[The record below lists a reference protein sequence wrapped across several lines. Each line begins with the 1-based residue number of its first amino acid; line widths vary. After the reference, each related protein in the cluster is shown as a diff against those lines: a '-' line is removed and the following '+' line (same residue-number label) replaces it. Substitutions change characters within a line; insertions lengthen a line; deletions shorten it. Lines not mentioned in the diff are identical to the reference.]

1 MEIKDKILLEDLKKV
16 IDNKSIRTLFQ
27 PIIDLKDGQ
36 ILGYEALSRGPEG
49 SELESPYKL
58 FNLARKHNMLFTLE
72 QVCREK
78 ALLNSKTIISG
89 GKLFLNVDPG
99 VIYDN
104 NFKSGITKE
113 IIDNIHISQE
123 DIVIELTETTCID
136 DYNSFRLALDHYKQ
150 QGYQIAID
158 DTGAG
163 YSGLQSIVSISYN
176 YIKLD
181 RSLIQDIDKEP
192 IKQALLETFM
202 RFSRKINSKVI
213 AEGIETMAELDTLL
227 AMGVDY
233 GQGYLIARPQEKIG
247 YNLEIVDYILR
258 KNKEKKG
265 FVDQNTIGKVA
276 KRNTTIDISTDI
288 NRIIDIFEEDRGLGS
303 LVVLDNESIVGL
315 ITRNRALY
323 NNLDRNRDI
332 FEIIK
337 QNPLKVDYYTTIEE
351 VIDKSMR
358 RDLVD
363 LYDCIIITK
372 DDNYFG
378 TVSIKELLKFCL
390 NSDTREKVDTSYF
403 NELFQRLV
411 I

>member
-1 MEIKDKILLEDLKKV
+1 MDNKDKILLEDLKKV

-27 PIIDLKDGQ
+27 PIIDLKNGQ

-49 SELESPYKL
+49 SELESPYRL
-58 FNLARKHNMLFTLE
+58 FTLARKYNMLFSLE

-78 ALLNSKTIISG
+78 ALLNSESITTG
-89 GKLFLNVDPG
+89 TKLFLNVDPG

-104 NFKSGITKE
+104 SFKAGITKE

-136 DYNSFRLALDHYKQ
+136 DYQGLSLALDHYKQ

-181 RSLIQDIDKEP
+181 RSLIQNIDREP
-192 IKQALLETFM
+192 IKQALLESFM
-202 RFSRKINSKVI
+202 RFARRINSKVI

-233 GQGYLIARPQEKIG
+233 GQGYLIARPQQKVAC
-247 YNLEIVDYILR
+247 NLDIVDYILE
-258 KNKEKKG
+258 KNKELLES
-265 FVDQNTIGKVA
+265 NIIGKIS
-276 KRNTTIDISTDI
+276 KRNVTVDISTDM
-288 NRIIDIFEEDRGLGS
+288 NEVIDIFKGDKMLGS
-303 LVVLDNESIVGL
+303 LVVLDNEKLVGL
-315 ITRNRALY
+315 ITRDQVLY
-323 NNLDRNRDI
+323 SNLKQTQAI
-332 FEIIK
+332 LPIIK
-337 QNPLKVDYYTTIEE
+337 KTPLKVDYYTVIEE
-351 VIDKSMR
+351 VIDKSIK
-358 RDLVD
+358 RDFVD

-378 TVSIKELLKFCL
+378 TVSIKKLLKFCL
-390 NSDTREKVDTSYF
+390 DSGIIAQTGMNYF
-403 NELFQRLV
+403 KKFSQKLV

>member
-1 MEIKDKILLEDLKKV
+1 MNSKDKILVEGLKKV

-49 SELESPYKL
+49 SDLESPYRL
-58 FNLARKHNMLFTLE
+58 FTLAREHNMLFRLE

-78 ALLNSKTIISG
+78 ALLNSETIG
-89 GKLFLNVDPG
+89 GGTKLFLNVDPG

-104 NFKSGITKE
+104 SFKGGITKE
-113 IIDNIHISQE
+113 IIENINISQE

-136 DYNSFRLALDHYKQ
+136 DYKGFSLALDHYKQ

-181 RSLIQDIDKEP
+181 RSLVQNIDSEP
-192 IKQALLETFM
+192 IKQALLESFM
-202 RFSRKINSKVI
+202 RFARRINSKVI

-233 GQGYLIARPQEKIG
+233 GQGYLIARPQQQVD
-247 YNLEIVDYILR
+247 YNLDIIDYILK
-258 KNKEKKG
+258 KNEEKRELLEP
-265 FVDQNTIGKVA
+265 NIIGKIA
-276 KRNTTIDISTDI
+276 KRNIIVDSSVDI
-288 NRIIDIFEEDRGLGS
+288 NEVIDIFKEDKMLGS
-303 LVVLDNESIVGL
+303 LVVLNNEKIIGL
-315 ITRNRALY
+315 ITRNRALH
-323 NNLDRNRDI
+323 NNLNQNKDI
-332 FEIIK
+332 GSIIK
-337 QNPLKVDYYTTIEE
+337 ENPLKVDYYTAIEE
-351 VIDKSMR
+351 VIDKSMK
-358 RDLVD
+358 RDFVD
-363 LYDCIIITK
+363 IYDCIIITK
-372 DDNYFG
+372 NNNYFG
-378 TVSIKELLKFCL
+378 TVSIKELLKFFL
-390 NSDTREKVDTSYF
+390 NLSSREKLNLDYF
-403 NELFQRLV
+403 NGNSQRLV